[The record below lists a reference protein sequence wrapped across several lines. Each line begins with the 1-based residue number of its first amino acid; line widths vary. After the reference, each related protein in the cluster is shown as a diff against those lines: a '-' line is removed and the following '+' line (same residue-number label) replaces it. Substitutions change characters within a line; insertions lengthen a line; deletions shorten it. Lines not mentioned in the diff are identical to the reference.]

1 MTFVSI
7 LSNLS
12 EGGTDKSYV
21 VVEQTSEGG
30 MVRRVSCST
39 KEEAETIRAE
49 WQKESLEKE

>member
-30 MVRRVSCST
+30 MLRQISCIT